1 MVGDERE
8 TLRLSEMVA
17 TRLGGIEGVE
27 AVALGGSWARGETH
41 PNSDVDLGI
50 YYRPESPPRIE
61 NLRLLAREL
70 DDRHPPEAVTDFGE
84 WGPWINGGGWLTID
98 GQNTDWLYRDLALVE
113 RTIGECHA
121 GHPSAHY
128 QPGHPHGFHTHIYMG
143 EVHYCMILY
152 EQNGGLSALKRLT
165 EVYPLRLKRA
175 LVKTQLWEASFALKT
190 SWKSA
195 ERGDSFYV
203 AGCLFRCAACL
214 VQVLFALNERY
225 LINEKGSVAAT
236 DNLPLRPEDFRET
249 VESVLA
255 CPGKTSK
262 QLVSNIRRL
271 EEITKVVEKL
281 CAEPLRD
288 PENAA

>member
-1 MVGDERE
+1 MVGDRRE

-27 AVALGGSWARGETH
+27 AVALGGLWARGEAH
-41 PNSDVDLGI
+41 SNSDVDLGI

-98 GQNTDWLYRDLALVE
+98 GRNTDWLYRDLALVE
-113 RTIGECHA
+113 RAIGECRA
-121 GHPSAHY
+121 GHPSVHY
-128 QPGHPHGFHTHIYMG
+128 QPGHPHSFHTHIYMG
-143 EVHYCMILY
+143 EVHHCRILY
-152 EQNGGLSALKRLT
+152 ERNGGLSALKRLT
-165 EVYPLRLKRA
+165 EEYPLRLKRA
-175 LVKTQLWEASFALKT
+175 LVKSQLWEAGFALET
-190 SWKSA
+190 CRKSA

-236 DNLPLRPEDFRET
+236 DSLPLRPEDFRET

-288 PENAA
+288 PENSA

>member
-1 MVGDERE
+1 MVGDRRE

-17 TRLGGIEGVE
+17 GRLGGIEGVE
-27 AVALGGSWARGETH
+27 AVALGGSWARGEAH

-61 NLRLLAREL
+61 DLRLLAREL
-70 DDRHPPEAVTDFGE
+70 DDRHPPDAVTDFGE

-98 GQNTDWLYRDLALVE
+98 GRNTDWLYRDLALVE
-113 RTIGECHA
+113 RTIDECRA
-121 GHPSAHY
+121 GRPSVHY

-143 EVHYCMILY
+143 EVHHCLILY
-152 EQNGGLSALKRLT
+152 ERNSGLSALKRLT
-165 EVYPLRLKRA
+165 EEYPLHLKRA
-175 LVKTQLWEASFALKT
+175 LVKGQLWEASFALET
-190 SWKSA
+190 SRKSA
-195 ERGDSFYV
+195 ERCDSFYV

-225 LINEKGSVAAT
+225 VINEKGSVVTT
-236 DNLPLRPEDFRET
+236 DSLPLRPEDFRKT

-271 EEITKVVEKL
+271 ENITRAVEKL
-281 CAEPLRD
+281 CAEPLRG
-288 PENAA
+288 PEDSA